1 MENNI
6 NVYEIRVKVFLLQE
20 IPLNLLQ
27 SGITDFIDSA
37 MGEEEAFLNLHEANC
52 FKGYSLSLFY
62 PVEKDKL
69 YKKEGIYTITI
80 RTVDIKLARF
90 FSETLNNHNTPYMKG
105 LTAENRVLPK
115 KTIGEIYSLTST
127 IVKTENGYWKNVMS
141 LKEYERRLF
150 ENAVKKYNQFT
161 ESKIDEDFQLYT
173 NIEFL
178 NKKPVGVQYKGI
190 KLLGDK
196 INLKV
201 ADNPRAQELAYFLLG
216 AGLCELNSRGF
227 GFCNYRWI

>member
-90 FSETLNNHNTPYMKG
+90 FSEVLNNHNTPNMKG
-105 LTAENRVLPK
+105 LTVENRVIPK
-115 KTIGEIYSLTST
+115 KIIGELYSLTPVV
-127 IVKTENGYWKNVMS
+127 IKHKVYWKNVIA

-178 NKKPVGVQYKGI
+178 NKKPVGVKYKGI

-216 AGLCELNSRGF
+216 AGLCEMNSRGF

>member
-1 MENNI
+1 M
-6 NVYEIRVKVFLLQE
+6 
-20 IPLNLLQ
+20 
-27 SGITDFIDSA
+27 
-37 MGEEEAFLNLHEANC
+37 
-52 FKGYSLSLFY
+52 
-62 PVEKDKL
+62 
-69 YKKEGIYTITI
+69 
-80 RTVDIKLARF
+80 
-90 FSETLNNHNTPYMKG
+90 
-105 LTAENRVLPK
+105 
-115 KTIGEIYSLTST
+115 TST
-127 IVKTENGYWKNVMS
+127 IVKTENGYWKNVMF

-216 AGLCELNSRGF
+216 AGLCEMNSRGF